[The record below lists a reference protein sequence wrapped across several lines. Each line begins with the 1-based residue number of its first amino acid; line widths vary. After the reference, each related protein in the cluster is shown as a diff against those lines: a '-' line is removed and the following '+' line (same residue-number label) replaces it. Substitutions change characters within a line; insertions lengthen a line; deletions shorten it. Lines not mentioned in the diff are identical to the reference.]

1 MTELVYKKGKAFDE
15 LEKPI
20 QTRFIRVVIEE
31 AEKGEED
38 TKYIG
43 LKMELYGCYI
53 AEKLPSGSNRTIF
66 VNMYAMYITHKT
78 RKH

>member
-1 MTELVYKKGKAFDE
+1 MTSDNCIFLQQVTELVYRKDRAFDE

-20 QTRFIRVVIEE
+20 QTRFVRVVIEE

-43 LKMELYGCYI
+43 LKMEMYGCYL
-53 AEKLPSGSNRTIF
+53 AEKSPSGKLFTITIWM
-66 VNMYAMYITHKT
+66 N
-78 RKH
+78 